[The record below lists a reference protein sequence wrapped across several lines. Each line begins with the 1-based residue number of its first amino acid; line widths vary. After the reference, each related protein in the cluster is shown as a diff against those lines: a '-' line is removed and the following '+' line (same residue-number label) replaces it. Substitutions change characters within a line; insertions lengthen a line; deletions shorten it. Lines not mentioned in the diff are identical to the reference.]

1 AQQTGTME
9 VLMTTSTPPGQ
20 LIVLS
25 SVSAFAGTLI
35 TLAFYVI
42 TGMAVFR
49 APVQANVLSCLI
61 VVCLSLG
68 IAMALGIAAAAIQV
82 SFQKGSAVLWMLSTG
97 VWFLSGAMFPVESL
111 PHPLVVIAQVIPLTY
126 AIEGLR
132 MALLQGRTVVA

>member
-1 AQQTGTME
+1 
-9 VLMTTSTPPGQ
+9 
-20 LIVLS
+20 
-25 SVSAFAGTLI
+25 
-35 TLAFYVI
+35 
-42 TGMAVFR
+42 
-49 APVQANVLSCLI
+49 CLI

-132 MALLQGRTVVA
+132 MALLQGRTVVAMAATLITLGGFCGVLIPLSYWGLSLSLRRARQNGTLSFY